1 MNDLIIFLIGI
12 AVGIVVQVI
21 YSVIEM
27 FRCPEKMIDAAEQ
40 IIELKDYINRGY

>member
-27 FRCPEKMIDAAEQ
+27 FRYPEKMIDAAEQ